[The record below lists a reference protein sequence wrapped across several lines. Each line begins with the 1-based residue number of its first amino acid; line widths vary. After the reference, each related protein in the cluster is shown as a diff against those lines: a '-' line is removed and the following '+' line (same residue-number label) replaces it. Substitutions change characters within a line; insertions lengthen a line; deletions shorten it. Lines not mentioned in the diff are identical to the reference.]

1 MVGFKE
7 KGGWLKSLK
16 TWKEV
21 YLKKI
26 DAVET
31 KTSLTSKG
39 GFEFS
44 KQRLL
49 FNKHEK
55 WILWKKK
62 SVWEFRA
69 I

>member
-1 MVGFKE
+1 MIKKLENMKRSVC
-7 KGGWLKSLK
+7 
-16 TWKEV
+16 
-21 YLKKI
+21 KKI

-31 KTSLTSKG
+31 KTSLISKG

-55 WILWKKK
+55 
-62 SVWEFRA
+62 
-69 I
+69 